1 MSLHPSVNGGVG
13 VGVGHRLA
21 GVAHVQEGL
30 QIVLPQPF
38 GDQLILISTKLSF
51 FTIQQRSKVY
61 QITVKPIEC
70 DLFGQ
75 DQK

>member
-38 GDQLILISTKLSF
+38 GDQLILFVFWNFHKISQS
-51 FTIQQRSKVY
+51 
-61 QITVKPIEC
+61 QISILANVVLGVILVL
-70 DLFGQ
+70 DFAFW
-75 DQK
+75 